1 MLFHLNYAREK
12 GCTPSDSGTSHIFS
26 IWVIYSDMELRRWGV
41 WPLFWFWNQP
51 NLSIWVIYSDIE
63 LQSRTYLA
71 KKEHIYPPPPF
82 TMLIPPPP
90 PFTML
95 FVIINVRGWSLDH
108 DTGRKNFISIV
119 DGGGRGSVYF
129 VLSIVDGWRGMF
141 LKTRLHKWICQ
152 IAIKM
157 VLLI

>member
-90 PFTML
+90 PIYNAVFDHKCQRLVT
-95 FVIINVRGWSLDH
+95 WSWH
-108 DTGRKNFISIV
+108 RQKEFHQHC
-119 DGGGRGSVYF
+119 R
-129 VLSIVDGWRGMF
+129 WRGEGVSLF
-141 LKTRLHKWICQ
+141 CPQYCRRVKGDVSKTRLHKWICQ